1 MFAKLKLLVRRWKMD
16 LPEPELADTELV
28 DIIIGAVNRRD
39 ERERDNCRFDLRL
52 GRPPEV
58 TWTSIGHMHANHC
71 THARD
76 GQKKNAMSRE
86 AISQLTGGGVW
97 GLRFPELVQGD
108 VDHVPHMHFAAVRV
122 GVDGQS

>member
-58 TWTSIGHMHANHC
+58 TWTSIGHMHASHC
-71 THARD
+71 THAPDGTKNKCDVEGRD
-76 GQKKNAMSRE
+76 
-86 AISQLTGGGVW
+86 ISTH
-97 GLRFPELVQGD
+97 R
-108 VDHVPHMHFAAVRV
+108 RRSV
-122 GVDGQS
+122 GPVIS